1 MGDPIQVKGTA
12 ITSRVRFIRD
22 RFGEEAY
29 RRVKA
34 SLSPEHRAAIDAR
47 ILPHQWAPFSLFVEF
62 NTQTDQLLGAGDL
75 ALCEAM
81 GRFGAEVNLP
91 TIYRIFYKLG
101 TPAFILR
108 KAARLWELH
117 YSSGRMVA
125 DTSRPDVAIL
135 SVHDFGAP
143 HRAHCLSVLG
153 WAARSAELSGAPVCR
168 AEETHCRTRGD
179 DRCEFLLDWRR

>member
-12 ITSRVRFIRD
+12 ITSRVRFVRD
-22 RFGEEAY
+22 RFGEDAY

-47 ILPHQWAPFSLFVEF
+47 ILPHQWAPFSLFVEL
-62 NTQTDQLLGAGDL
+62 NIRVDGLLGGGDL
-75 ALCEAM
+75 SLCREM

-117 YSSGRMVA
+117 YSSGRMEA
-125 DTSRPDVAIL
+125 DTSRSDMAIL
-135 SVHDFGAP
+135 TVHDFGAP

-153 WAARSAELSGAPVCR
+153 WATRSAELSGAAVR
-168 AEETHCRTRGD
+168 SSEETHCRTRGD
-179 DRCEFLLDWRR
+179 DRCEFVIDWRR